1 MIIDFKTLEL
11 GDAPNQ
17 TLVLP
22 DGFNSISKPHLLS
35 PIFPIPIDSL
45 YHCWLHMVNKQPR
58 VKLIAQATNKNQ
70 YEFLQR
76 SAVFHFPD
84 IITVQFLSLPDNHSS
99 LAAYSRSKYG
109 YYDFGVNRRRMVCW
123 LDLLK
128 QEVERMSSQSV
139 R

>member
-1 MIIDFKTLEL
+1 MIIDFETLEL
-11 GDAPNQ
+11 GDSPNQ
-17 TLVLP
+17 ILVLP
-22 DGFNSISKPHLLS
+22 DGFNTKSKPHLLS
-35 PIFPIPIDSL
+35 PIFPISIDTL
-45 YHCWLHMVNKQPR
+45 QRCWLNIVNKQPR
-58 VKLIAQATNKNQ
+58 VKLIAQTINKNQ
-70 YEFLQR
+70 FEFVQR

-84 IITVQFLSLPDNHSS
+84 IVTVQFLSLPDKRSS